1 MLCSVFAFRCLSV
14 RWQAAEAVM
23 AAIVACLDPVALLQP
38 VCRCVV
44 SRDLSPST
52 ITRAPSAIEYGN
64 PRSRGYMLHTL
75 QVRLCCI
82 SVAFAPPALTL
93 TLGQG
98 FILRAHRSKPQLL
111 FKVRPPNHQSSR
123 VGLHPTASCR
133 MSRVAQFAIPVLCKL
148 LEEHKGEV
156 KTATTQVMYSITL

>member
-1 MLCSVFAFRCLSV
+1 
-14 RWQAAEAVM
+14 
-23 AAIVACLDPVALLQP
+23 
-38 VCRCVV
+38 
-44 SRDLSPST
+44 
-52 ITRAPSAIEYGN
+52 
-64 PRSRGYMLHTL
+64 MLHTL

-82 SVAFAPPALTL
+82 SVAFAPPAPTL

-123 VGLHPTASCR
+123 VGLHPTASRRQSLGPCR
-133 MSRVAQFAIPVLCKL
+133 ISRVAQFAIPVLCKL